1 MRVLLQLLIA
11 LALVALATGCGH
23 AVKPETSAP
32 ENTLER
38 TVRKALLD
46 DYQRWRGVP
55 HKLGGA
61 SRSGIDCSAY
71 AQRVYRDLFGI
82 NLPRTTAKQRR
93 TGSSVASGPLR
104 AGDLLFFNTGFRSR
118 HVGIYLGDGS
128 FIHVSSKLGVT
139 RSSLENEYWR
149 KHFQTARRVLRYR

>member
-1 MRVLLQLLIA
+1 MA
-11 LALVALATGCGH
+11 LAWVALTTGCGH
-23 AVKPETSAP
+23 GVKPDTSAT

-46 DYQRWRGVP
+46 DYQRWRGTP
-55 HKLGGA
+55 HAFGGT

-93 TGSSVASGPLR
+93 TGSSISVRSLR